1 VTEDEMARAT
11 ALFGKFAGLR
21 EDFKGPSPASEA
33 VQKVINVWENA
44 SVEKNSGAF
53 LPSTGIPGQWV

>member
-1 VTEDEMARAT
+1 MARAQ

-21 EDFKGPSPASEA
+21 DDFKGPSPASEA

-44 SVEKNSGAF
+44 SIEKGNSGAF